1 MSSTCDPELRPASNP
16 LAREPAPWVVRFASR
31 LAPGA
36 RVLDVACGHG
46 RNARYLA
53 SLGCRVTAVD
63 VDAECGGSLAA
74 VEGVEFHHHDLE
86 AAPWPFAEREFDA
99 VVVVHYLYRP
109 LLPRL
114 SASLVAG
121 GLLIYET
128 FARGNEAFGRPRNPD
143 FLLQPR
149 ELLEAF
155 ADLRVLAFEDGFV
168 AGPPPAMIQR
178 LAAVRLE
185 PRAIEPVEGLRL

>member
-1 MSSTCDPELRPASNP
+1 
-16 LAREPAPWVVRFASR
+16 
-31 LAPGA
+31 
-36 RVLDVACGHG
+36 
-46 RNARYLA
+46 
-53 SLGCRVTAVD
+53 VD
-63 VDAECGGSLAA
+63 VDVECGASLAG
-74 VEGVEFHHHDLE
+74 VEGVEFHHHDIE
-86 AAPWPFAEREFDA
+86 AAPWPFAKRAFDA

-114 SASLVAG
+114 AASLVEG
-121 GLLIYET
+121 GMLIYET

-178 LAAVRLE
+178 IAAVRLE
-185 PRAIEPVEGLRL
+185 PRAIEPAESLRL

>member
-1 MSSTCDPELRPASNP
+1 M
-16 LAREPAPWVVRFASR
+16 
-31 LAPGA
+31 
-36 RVLDVACGHG
+36 ACGHG
-46 RNARYLA
+46 RNARHLA

-63 VDAECGGSLAA
+63 VDADCGVSLAG
-74 VEGVEFHHHDLE
+74 VEGVEFHRHDLE
-86 AAPWPFAEREFDA
+86 AAPWPFAERAFDA

-114 SASLVAG
+114 AASLVEG

-128 FARGNEAFGRPRNPD
+128 FTRGNEAFGRPRNPD

-155 ADLRVLAFEDGFV
+155 AHLRVLAFEDGFV
-168 AGPPPAMIQR
+168 AGPPPAMVQR

-185 PRAIEPVEGLRL
+185 PWAIQPVESLRL